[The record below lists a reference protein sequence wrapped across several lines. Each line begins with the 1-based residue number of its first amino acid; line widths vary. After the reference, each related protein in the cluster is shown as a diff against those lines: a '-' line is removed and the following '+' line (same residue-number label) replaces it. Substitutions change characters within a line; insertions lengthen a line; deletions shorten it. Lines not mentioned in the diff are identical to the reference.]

1 MPIKTPQTSAGA
13 EGCKPSRT
21 PSTPRETP
29 RPPAAKSPA
38 TPTPARADAPPP
50 PADLPGTLPP
60 PAGGVGKMDAGA
72 GVGAG
77 TLIGGVAQGRGPSS
91 PTSSPTSSASR
102 RLRVG
107 MRVRNASG
115 RGVWGFGS
123 IVGVVPAGTHP
134 RWYCRRHSLPM
145 VFGERCAPVWRDR
158 CIVLGDDGRYH
169 SPRNVE
175 VCDGR

>member
-1 MPIKTPQTSAGA
+1 MTAKTPQTRAGA

-21 PSTPRETP
+21 PSTPREAP
-29 RPPAAKSPA
+29 RPPAKSPA

-60 PAGGVGKMDAGA
+60 PAGGVGESDAGA

-77 TLIGGVAQGRGPSS
+77 TLIGGGAQGRGP
-91 PTSSPTSSASR
+91 SSPTSSASR

-134 RWYCRRHSLPM
+134 RWYCRHNNLPM

>member
-1 MPIKTPQTSAGA
+1 MTSKTPQTSAGA

-21 PSTPRETP
+21 TSTPRETP
-29 RPPAAKSPA
+29 RHHEKSPA
-38 TPTPARADAPPP
+38 TPTPARADATPPP
-50 PADLPGTLPP
+50 VDLPGTLPP
-60 PAGGVGKMDAGA
+60 PAGGMGESDAGA

-77 TLIGGVAQGRGPSS
+77 THIGGGTRGRGASS
-91 PTSSPTSSASR
+91 LTTASSTDL

-107 MRVRNASG
+107 LRVRNASG

-123 IVGVVPAGTHP
+123 IVGVIPAGTRP
-134 RWYCRRHSLPM
+134 RWYCRRHGLPL

-158 CIVLGDDGRYH
+158 CIVLGDDGRLH

-175 VCDGR
+175 VCDGERG

>member
-1 MPIKTPQTSAGA
+1 MTAKTPQTSAGS

-21 PSTPRETP
+21 TSTPRETAH
-29 RPPAAKSPA
+29 R
-38 TPTPARADAPPP
+38 
-50 PADLPGTLPP
+50 PADMLGTLPP
-60 PAGGVGKMDAGA
+60 PAGGMGESDACA

-77 TLIGGVAQGRGPSS
+77 THIGGGTRGRGASS
-91 PTSSPTSSASR
+91 RTSASSTAL

-107 MRVRNASG
+107 LRVRNASG

-123 IVGVVPAGTHP
+123 IVGVIPAGTRP
-134 RWYCRRHSLPM
+134 RWYCRRHGLPL

-158 CIVLGDDGRYH
+158 CIVLGDDGRLH

-175 VCDGR
+175 VCDGE